1 MTDQTP
7 PPSPPPP
14 DWREQ
19 RREKR
24 HQRREMR
31 WGGNGAWIGGG
42 ILVFLGVIFLAQNFG
57 APLPR
62 NWWAVF
68 ILIPAFASF
77 SSAWTFYRR
86 SGGAMTRGVR
96 GGVVGGCILTL
107 LAASFFF
114 GLDWGRFWPVIL
126 ILLGAA
132 VVVGGVWRR

>member
-1 MTDQTP
+1 MTDQPQTLQE
-7 PPSPPPP
+7 PPP

-19 RREKR
+19 RREER

-31 WGGNGAWIGGG
+31 WKDGGAWIGGG
-42 ILVFLGVIFLAQNFG
+42 ILILLGAVFLAQNLG

-77 SSAWTFYRR
+77 SSAWSLYRR
-86 SGGAMTRGVR
+86 AGGQMTGGVR
-96 GGVVGGCILTL
+96 GGIVGGCILAL
-107 LAASFFF
+107 LAVSFFF

-126 ILLGAA
+126 ILVGAA
-132 VVVGGVWRR
+132 VMVGGVWRR